1 MANKSNETTVTT
13 NNDLIIEGIVS
24 SAYIG
29 KSRFSDV
36 EKKRIAIKCDTI
48 PYDQITAFKDSGNKL
63 TPSWFKD
70 KTGYIN
76 LASIYNIPVKDTR
89 GREITFEEF
98 CEMETSIGSK
108 IKIAIKQSE
117 GALYPKAFVILEDG
131 EPRDAFAGL

>member
-1 MANKSNETTVTT
+1 MANKTNETNATT
-13 NNDLIIEGIVS
+13 NNDLIIVGTVA

-36 EKKRIAIKCDTI
+36 EKKRLAIKSDSI
-48 PYDQITAFKDSGNKL
+48 PYDQITAFKDSGARL

-98 CEMETSIGSK
+98 CDLETSIGSK
-108 IKIAIKQSE
+108 IKISIKQSE